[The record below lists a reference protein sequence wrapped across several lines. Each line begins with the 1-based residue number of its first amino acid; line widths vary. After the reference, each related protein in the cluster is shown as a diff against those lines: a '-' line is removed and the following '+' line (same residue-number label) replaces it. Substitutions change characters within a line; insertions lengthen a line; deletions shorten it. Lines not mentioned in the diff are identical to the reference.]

1 MVWAADMTH
10 DVSRAHRRLA
20 EAEHGVEQRMKDL
33 ADKMPD
39 QERFEEAADSLSE
52 RADRHLATADAIEQH
67 DRSD

>member
-1 MVWAADMTH
+1 MVWAAD
-10 DVSRAHRRLA
+10 
-20 EAEHGVEQRMKDL
+20 RMKDV